1 MIKAL
6 IQVVRNNPA
15 LSLAFAA
22 LFTIVAAVKMI
33 DSGRCLKTKEA
44 PNGIIS
50 LELAW
55 DKQHANRIVEEW
67 KRAYC
72 RGAVIS
78 FKAQANV
85 DPSTMVIERAK
96 ENILLDYLFLV
107 AYPLFFVVSI
117 LLLDPRNA
125 YSTEVNNASQLML
138 AFAISAGFL
147 DAVENLFMYQF
158 LIGNTKLHF
167 LFTLPATIK
176 FLFVLVVILFIIVSF
191 IKSIVRRA

>member
-1 MIKAL
+1 MFQRFVHI
-6 IQVVRNNPA
+6 VRSRPA

-22 LFTIVAAVKMI
+22 LFMIVSAAKMI

-55 DKQHANRIVEEW
+55 DKTHASRIVDEW
-67 KRAYC
+67 KKGYC
-72 RGAVIS
+72 SGDVIS
-78 FKAQANV
+78 FKAQDNA
-85 DPSTMVIERAK
+85 DPSTSIINKAK
-96 ENILLDYLFLV
+96 ENILLDFLFLI

-125 YSTEVNNASQLML
+125 YSSEVNEISQIML
-138 AFAISAGFL
+138 ALAIGAGFL
-147 DAVENLFMYQF
+147 DALENIFMYQF
-158 LIGNTKLHF
+158 LLDNTGLHF

-176 FLFVLVVILFIIVSF
+176 FLFVLVVIIFIIVYF
-191 IKSIVRRA
+191 IKSIASRK